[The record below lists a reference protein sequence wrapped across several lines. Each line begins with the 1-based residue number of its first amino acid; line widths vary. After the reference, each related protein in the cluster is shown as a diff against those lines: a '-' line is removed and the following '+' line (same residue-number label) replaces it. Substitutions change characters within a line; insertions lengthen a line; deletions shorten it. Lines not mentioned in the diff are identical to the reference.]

1 MKTIFLNANVIAAI
15 IALIGSCITV
25 SITYYK
31 TQKLKL
37 FDTYFAAKSK
47 SYEMFWKSASDYFET
62 QSAENKSALRSSLY
76 CIGLYSSKTV
86 FDEIYKLTVSL
97 FSDSIEIGAYAEK
110 AMVIMND
117 DLAQCKDAIRF

>member
-1 MKTIFLNANVIAAI
+1 MKTIFLDANVIAAI

-47 SYEMFWKSASDYFET
+47 SYELFWKSASNYFET

-86 FDEIYKLTVSL
+86 FDQICNLTNSL
-97 FSDSIEIGAYAEK
+97 FSNSMDIGSYAEK
-110 AMVIMND
+110 AMGIMND
-117 DLAQCKDAIRF
+117 DLAQCKDTIRF

>member
-86 FDEIYKLTVSL
+86 FDEIYKLTISL